1 LLSCSYKHELLLQAE
16 GLNAMDNLT
25 NQEFNL
31 GDTTGDSALWQYVQA
46 MEPETIAQISRPSS
60 PEVMEMMERHIIS
73 MLGALPGD
81 QFGVM
86 ITTSREN
93 LGRLMAASMMNGY
106 FLKAAEQRMT
116 FEQSFQALDYP
127 SQSSDNPPSA
137 ES

>member
-1 LLSCSYKHELLLQAE
+1 
-16 GLNAMDNLT
+16 MDNLI

-31 GDTTGDSALWQYVQA
+31 GGTTDENALWQYVQA
-46 MEPETIAQISRPSS
+46 MEPETVAQISRPTS

-106 FLKAAEQRMT
+106 FLRAAEQRMS
-116 FEQSFQALDYP
+116 FEQSFQTLEN
-127 SQSSDNPPSA
+127 SSTADS
-137 ES
+137 